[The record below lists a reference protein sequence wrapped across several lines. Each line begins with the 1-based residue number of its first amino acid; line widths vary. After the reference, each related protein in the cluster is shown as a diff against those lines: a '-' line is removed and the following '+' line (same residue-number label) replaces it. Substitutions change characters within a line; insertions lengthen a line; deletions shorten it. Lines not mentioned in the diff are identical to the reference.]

1 LSDFNFWNNKK
12 VLITGHTGFKGS
24 WLTLFLK
31 QLGANI
37 YGISLEPKSNQDL
50 FSSANINDLCKSY
63 IHDVRDVEKIKDII
77 CDVRPE
83 ILIHMAAQPL
93 VSVGYKD
100 PIETITTNVI
110 GTTSILNAC
119 LDIKELRVIINVTT
133 DKVYDISSKI
143 PFKESDMLGGEDPY
157 SSSKACSELIS
168 YSFYKS
174 YFENSKVSLLSAR
187 AGNVIGGGDWSETR
201 LIPDIIR
208 SWRNSSALE
217 LRNPKGVRPWQ
228 HVLDAL
234 NGYLI
239 LAEKAYKDTSI
250 KGSFNFGPESKFVL
264 TVEEVIEL
272 MSKSLGHIK
281 TKHNKDTSSYYKE
294 TDELVLDITKSKKIL
309 NYKPK
314 WDSIMSIEKTSNWYE
329 RYYSGVNTKNLCDED
344 INNFIDS

>member
-1 LSDFNFWNNKK
+1 MSDFNFWKNKK

-50 FSSANINDLCKSY
+50 FSSANINDLCKTY
-63 IHDVRDVEKIKDII
+63 INDVRDVEKIKDII

-187 AGNVIGGGDWSETR
+187 AGNVIGGGDYSKDR
-201 LIPDIIR
+201 IIPDIYR
-208 SWRNSSALE
+208 SYKKKIIK
-217 LRNPKGVRPWQ
+217 LRNPSSVRPWQ
-228 HVLDAL
+228 HVLEPL
-234 NGYLI
+234 TGYLI
-239 LAEKAYKDTSI
+239 LAEKLYKNKI
-250 KGSFNFGPESKFVL
+250 KGVTQNWNFGPNIGNCKSVKYISKRFAKYL
-264 TVEEVIEL
+264 KFKIAIKRDFFKNKKKTETDYLRLSNHKAKKYLKWFPKWSLNKSIDKIIEW
-272 MSKSLGHIK
+272 
-281 TKHNKDTSSYYKE
+281 NKYYNKSSYEGCVKQIKE
-294 TDELVLDITKSKKIL
+294 FLE
-309 NYKPK
+309 
-314 WDSIMSIEKTSNWYE
+314 
-329 RYYSGVNTKNLCDED
+329 
-344 INNFIDS
+344 